1 MNARKYSYWVFGVAA
16 LSPLF
21 GALLTGFEG
30 KPDAPTVGLLHIAFA
45 GLLAA
50 GVAVQAV
57 VLRREQ
63 RNAQILNAAALV
75 LLALEGLSGGGGT
88 AALPDSSAVIHA
100 LLAPLIAGVC
110 AVVPDL
116 LATEADWVHLE
127 HGRALR
133 LISLWLPP
141 LTLMQI
147 IFGALYRHK
156 IWGILPHMAGAL
168 VVALLSLI
176 VCTLLMQRAPE
187 GTTVRGAA
195 VMLLSAV
202 LTQVTLGIAAFVMR
216 LLEIDTTVAFTIV
229 AALHVATG
237 SAVFFTGCVLAFRAQ
252 KIAFGES
259 Q

>member
-1 MNARKYSYWVFGVAA
+1 MNARNYSYWVFALAA
-16 LSPLF
+16 LSPFF

-30 KPDAPTVGLLHIAFA
+30 KPGASTAGLLHLAFA
-45 GLLAA
+45 GLLAVV
-50 GVAVQAV
+50 VAVQAV

-63 RNAQILNAAALV
+63 RNARILNAAALV
-75 LLALEGLSGGGGT
+75 LVALEALSGGGGV
-88 AALPDSSAVIHA
+88 AALPDSGAVMHA
-100 LLAPLIAGVC
+100 LLAPLVAGLC
-110 AVVPDL
+110 AVIPDL
-116 LATEADWVHLE
+116 LAPDADWVPLE

-133 LISLWLPP
+133 LISFWLPP
-141 LTLMQI
+141 LTLLQI

-187 GTTVRGAA
+187 GTPVRGAA

-216 LLEIDTTVAFTIV
+216 LLEIDTTMAFTIV

-237 SAVFFTGCVLAFRAQ
+237 SAVFFTGCVLALRAQ